1 MISAGFLVRV
11 TGFEPAVSWSQTG
24 TENFFRTFPMIFHH
38 FRSYSVTLVTSYKPP
53 FPPVPRASVVI
64 HVVKNASRS
73 KEREAFLHLSSVL
86 IQRNTVSYLRC
97 CRPYRR
103 ATRNQRGSSGSVQ
116 LHQIHR
122 GMPAVGNAH
131 DFQWF
136 SAGRTRSGFPC
147 LTSGAISLLCVKCV

>member
-11 TGFEPAVSWSQTG
+11 TGLGPAASWSQTG
-24 TENFFRTFPMIFHH
+24 TENFFWTFLTVFYR
-38 FRSYSVTLVTSYKPP
+38 FRSYSVTLVTSFEPP

-73 KEREAFLHLSSVL
+73 KEREAFLHLSSAL

-103 ATRNQRGSSGSVQ
+103 TIRNQSGNSDNVQ
-116 LHQIHR
+116 LH
-122 GMPAVGNAH
+122 
-131 DFQWF
+131 
-136 SAGRTRSGFPC
+136 RTRWVSASC
-147 LTSGAISLLCVKCV
+147 RQCS